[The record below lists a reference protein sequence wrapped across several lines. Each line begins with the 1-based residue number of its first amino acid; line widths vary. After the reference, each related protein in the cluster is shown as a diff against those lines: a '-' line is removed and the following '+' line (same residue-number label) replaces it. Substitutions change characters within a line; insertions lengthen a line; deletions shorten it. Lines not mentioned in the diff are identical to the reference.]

1 MSLSEDLQ
9 SIIHGEVATDDA
21 SLARASR
28 DASIFSVRP
37 QAVVHPMNI
46 DDIKAIVSYAKQHP
60 GVSLTVRSGGT
71 DMSGGALGDCVI
83 VDMASHINRIW
94 DVQGSSITVEP
105 GALYREMEKKTLA
118 KELLMPSYPA
128 SKDICTVGGMVN
140 NNAGGEK
147 NLLYGKTDKYIEAL
161 RVVLA
166 DANEY
171 ELRPLSNAEL
181 QDTIEQKTFLGK
193 ATKALYEL
201 LEKNYSA
208 IQAARPKVTKNS
220 AGYALWDVWDKKRFD
235 LTKLFCGSQGTLGIT
250 TSVTFRLVH
259 PNPHAHMLIIFLD
272 TLKSI
277 GHIVNHI
284 KKYRPESI
292 ESYDDHTLFLATKI
306 LPRSIPLA
314 IQFLPEFL
322 MLVTGGIPKMV
333 LIAEFTSTSEQEVA
347 TRTQAARSAIMQYG
361 VASRIAT
368 GTKDREKY
376 WNIRRQSFTLLRQH
390 ARTARPIPFIDD
402 FIVRP
407 EFLPELLPKLATILE
422 KYRLNYTIAGH
433 AGDGNFHIIPLMNLK
448 DRRQRDIIPRVS
460 TEVYDLVFAYHGSS
474 TAEHND
480 GLIRSHVLEQM
491 FGKEIVALFEE
502 TKKIFDP
509 NNIFNPGKKVHAN
522 WAWAQRHITSL

>member
-1 MSLSEDLQ
+1 MSLSHDLQ
-9 SIIHGEVATDDA
+9 SIIHGEVATDDV

-46 DDIKAIVSYAKQHP
+46 DDIKAIVNHARKHP

-71 DMSGGALGDCVI
+71 DMSGGALTDSLVI
-83 VDMASHINRIW
+83 DMASHINSIW

-118 KELLMPSYPA
+118 KRLLMPSYPA
-128 SKDICTVGGMVN
+128 SKEICTIGGMVN

-181 QDTIEQKTFLGK
+181 QDAMQQKTFLGK
-193 ATKALYEL
+193 ATRALYEL
-201 LEKNYSA
+201 LEKNYE
-208 IQAARPKVTKNS
+208 IVQNARPKVSKNS
-220 AGYALWDVWDKKRFD
+220 AGYALWDIWDKQRFD

-250 TSVTFRLVH
+250 TKVTFRLVR
-259 PNPHAHMLIIFLD
+259 PNLYAHMLVIFLD
-272 TLKSI
+272 TLKNL

-314 IQFLPEFL
+314 IQFLPEFF
-322 MLVTGGIPKMV
+322 MLVTGGIPKLV
-333 LIAEFTSTSEQEVA
+333 LIAEFTGNEEDEVR
-347 TRTQAARSAIMQYG
+347 TRTQAAQMALKQYA
-361 VASRIAT
+361 VRSRIA
-368 GTKDREKY
+368 KNAQDREKY
-376 WNIRRQSFTLLRQH
+376 WRIRRESFTLLRHSAQ
-390 ARTARPIPFIDD
+390 AKKPAPFIDD
-402 FIVRP
+402 FIVKP
-407 EFLPELLPKLATILE
+407 EFLPEFLPKLAAILE

-448 DRRQRDIIPRVS
+448 DRRQRDIISRAS
-460 TEVYDLVFAYHGSS
+460 EEVYDLVFEYHGSS

-491 FGKEIVALFEE
+491 FGKELVALFEE

-522 WAWAQRHITSL
+522 WAWAQQHIASL